1 MVSWGEKVEGGKEK
15 CMRLG
20 LQQLE
25 AERPLWEASV
35 IECRSIHYGSTRPT
49 SPKLTWAHRECS
61 SWFRIMSDDALQPS
75 RACQPTL
82 KPCLFV
88 LTFTPF
94 WRIGIGTEPYDFELN
109 QSLKSGSN
117 VISGLL
123 NLQNKNVN
131 IKNVCTIILESE
143 HFNVAV
149 TLYIISMPELPLI
162 TREWALMVHTE
173 LYKSHP
179 FLFPL
184 SKKSHKYSLQKLE
197 KTYKHNPCESHGWQ
211 CMPPL
216 GRESGLQVQDQPCLY
231 SYLKKPG
238 WGGVSSRSDLGQLNS
253 KVNDSR
259 TWLSP
264 MSTGGQQPHW

>member
-1 MVSWGEKVEGGKEK
+1 MVAPAPPRQSWH
-15 CMRLG
+15 
-20 LQQLE
+20 
-25 AERPLWEASV
+25 ERTV
-35 IECRSIHYGSTRPT
+35 
-49 SPKLTWAHRECS
+49 ECS

-94 WRIGIGTEPYDFELN
+94 WRIGIGKEPYDFELN

-149 TLYIISMPELPLI
+149 TLYIISVPELPL

-184 SKKSHKYSLQKLE
+184 RKKSHKYSLQKLE
-197 KTYKHNPCESHGWQ
+197 KTYKT
-211 CMPPL
+211 
-216 GRESGLQVQDQPCLY
+216 QPMW
-231 SYLKKPG
+231 KPRVAVYASTWEG
-238 WGGVSSRSDLGQLNS
+238 IRGYKFKISLVYTAISKSQGGVGWVPGQ
-253 KVNDSR
+253 
-259 TWLSP
+259 TWDNW
-264 MSTGGQQPHW
+264 TAK

>member
-1 MVSWGEKVEGGKEK
+1 MVASAPPRQSWH
-15 CMRLG
+15 
-20 LQQLE
+20 
-25 AERPLWEASV
+25 ERT
-35 IECRSIHYGSTRPT
+35 I
-49 SPKLTWAHRECS
+49 ECS

-94 WRIGIGTEPYDFELN
+94 WRIGIGKEPYDFELN

-149 TLYIISMPELPLI
+149 TLYIISVPELPL

-184 SKKSHKYSLQKLE
+184 RKKVINTHCRNLRKLI
-197 KTYKHNPCESHGWQ
+197 KHNPCESHGWQ
-211 CMPPL
+211 YMPPP
-216 GRESGLQVQDQPCLY
+216 GRESGVT
-231 SYLKKPG
+231 
-238 WGGVSSRSDLGQLNS
+238 SSRSALFIQLSQKARVGWAEFQVRPGTTEQQSKWQQDLAQSIEYRGTTTTLTWRCKWIS
-253 KVNDSR
+253 GPERRDPFCHGGLPLHDSFSVWGAGDKSR
-259 TWLSP
+259 E
-264 MSTGGQQPHW
+264 